1 MTLYLKFLKNILP
14 NGGTKKLNMTTE
26 QFIEI
31 KDEYL
36 QNMKEML
43 LESGNIQPTVTI
55 IADHLEENKPAI
67 VHIPIPEKIANSD
80 DGKQMFIDK
89 MIPEIAIKVKERFKI
104 KAVAWASEAWM
115 REAHVDDYNP
125 AKDNYKDI
133 PIKKE
138 ILIITIDTGTN
149 TESYVYE
156 IIRLAVSPTG
166 DLVEDIE
173 LRDMPELSSQFAKN
187 EGRFGNLYKKF
198 TD

>member
-1 MTLYLKFLKNILP
+1 MTDQ
-14 NGGTKKLNMTTE
+14 

-67 VHIPIPEKIANSD
+67 VHIPLPAKIANSD
-80 DGKQMFIDK
+80 DGKQMFVDK
-89 MIPEIAIKVKERFKI
+89 MIPEIAVKLKDRFNI
-104 KAVAWASEAWM
+104 YAVAWASEAWM
-115 REAHVDDYNP
+115 READVDDFDPEVDDY
-125 AKDNYKDI
+125 KKI

-138 ILIITIDTGTN
+138 ILILTVDTGDN
-149 TESYVYE
+149 VESHVYE
-156 IIRLAVSPTG
+156 IIRLSVSPTG

-173 LRDMPELSSQFAKN
+173 LRDMPELNNQFTEQ
-187 EGRFGNLYKKF
+187 EGRFSNLYKKF
-198 TD
+198 TA

>member
-1 MTLYLKFLKNILP
+1 MTI
-14 NGGTKKLNMTTE
+14 E

-115 REAHVDDYNP
+115 REAHKDDYNP
-125 AKDNYKDI
+125 DTDNYKDI

-138 ILIITIDTGTN
+138 ILIITIDTKTN
-149 TESYVYE
+149 LESHVYE
-156 IIRLAVSPTG
+156 IVRMSIAPNG
-166 DLVEDIE
+166 DLIE
-173 LRDMPELSSQFAKN
+173 QVDLLKLPELSKAFAST
-187 EGRFGNLYKKF
+187 EGRFSGLYKKF

>member
-1 MTLYLKFLKNILP
+1 MTE
-14 NGGTKKLNMTTE
+14 E

-67 VHIPIPEKIANSD
+67 VHIPLPEKIANSD
-80 DGKQMFIDK
+80 DGKQMFVDK
-89 MIPEIAIKVKERFKI
+89 MIPEIAAKVKERFNI
-104 KAVAWASEAWM
+104 HAVAWAAEAWM
-115 REAHVDDYNP
+115 REAPVDDFDPEVDDY
-125 AKDNYKDI
+125 KKI

-138 ILIITIDTGTN
+138 ILIITIDTGAK

-156 IIRLAVSPTG
+156 IIRMAVSPTG

-173 LRDMPELSSQFAKN
+173 LVDMPELSKDYGSI
-187 EGRFGNLYKKF
+187 EGRFSNLYKKF
-198 TD
+198 TA

>member
-1 MTLYLKFLKNILP
+1 MTE
-14 NGGTKKLNMTTE
+14 E

-43 LESGNIQPTVTI
+43 LETGNIQPTVTI

-67 VHIPIPEKIANSD
+67 VHIPLPEKIANSD
-80 DGKQMFIDK
+80 SGKQMFVDK
-89 MIPEIAIKVKERFKI
+89 MIPEIAVKIKERFSI

-115 REAHVDDYNP
+115 RESPADDFDPEVDDY
-125 AKDNYKDI
+125 KKI

-138 ILIITIDTGTN
+138 ILILTIDTGAK

-156 IIRLAVSPTG
+156 IIRLSVSPTG

-173 LRDMPELSSQFAKN
+173 LVEMSELSNQFAEN
-187 EGRFGNLYKKF
+187 GGRFGNLYKKF
-198 TD
+198 TA

>member
-1 MTLYLKFLKNILP
+1 MTE
-14 NGGTKKLNMTTE
+14 E

-43 LESGNIQPTVTI
+43 LETGNIQPTVTI

-67 VHIPIPEKIANSD
+67 VHIPLPDKIANSD
-80 DGKQMFIDK
+80 SGKQMFVDK
-89 MIPEIAIKVKERFKI
+89 MIPEIAVKVKERFSI

-115 REAHVDDYNP
+115 RESPADNFDPKVDDY
-125 AKDNYKDI
+125 KKI

-138 ILIITIDTGTN
+138 ILILTIDTGAK

-156 IIRLAVSPTG
+156 IIRLSVSPTG

-173 LRDMPELSSQFAKN
+173 LVDMPELSNQFAEN
-187 EGRFGNLYKKF
+187 GGRFGNLYKKF
-198 TD
+198 TA